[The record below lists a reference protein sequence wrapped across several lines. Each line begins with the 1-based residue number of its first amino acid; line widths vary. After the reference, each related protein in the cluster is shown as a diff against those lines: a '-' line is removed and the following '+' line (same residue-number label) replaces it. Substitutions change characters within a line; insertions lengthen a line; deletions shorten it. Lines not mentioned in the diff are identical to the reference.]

1 MKVLSLRQPYAEL
14 IVSGKKT
21 IESRLWATKFR
32 GEFLI
37 HAGMNVSLGAC
48 KRFGFDPE
56 NLTKGAVVGKAVLI
70 SVKEYLTDED
80 YLKDSDKH
88 FGSKEGL
95 EEFGWSGKKKY
106 GFVLENVER
115 VNPPISL
122 KGQLGFFNYLLED
135 EKAKNINLF
144 LKEKS

>member
-1 MKVLSLRQPYAEL
+1 MKVLSVKQPYAEL

-32 GEFLI
+32 GKFLI
-37 HAGMNVSLGAC
+37 HAGMNISLGAC
-48 KRFGFDPE
+48 RRFCLDPDK
-56 NLTKGAVVGKAVLI
+56 LVKGCIVGKAVLV

-95 EEFGWSGKKKY
+95 EEFGWTGKKKY
-106 GFVLENVER
+106 GFVLEKVER
-115 VNPPISL
+115 FENPILL
-122 KGQLGFFNYLLED
+122 KGQLGFFTYWGRLPSLE
-135 EKAKNINLF
+135 KF
-144 LKEKS
+144 LK